1 VEQLKR
7 IQVFAVAVLLS
18 SCGESLV
25 SINEVPFEDQ
35 VSAEGPLLLSDAQM
49 LRVPGTDQTFAVWE
63 NRGAFSLKDGARDF
77 GPAKRTQFTLA
88 FRGDVHDPRAAS
100 VDVGAGLYVVQFFAP
115 PARGF
120 LEELAASGAEALH
133 PFPHLG
139 YVMRLSEDALKAAS
153 KAPYVRAIEPYTPSR
168 KLAIAGFDLSVARS
182 YRLVPARQNSEVR
195 GLLAARL
202 IELGAEVESVT
213 GYALEASLTRDQL
226 LTVAEWDDVL
236 HVEPWTAFES
246 DTNLARVISGANF
259 VETTLGFTGQGVRAE
274 VMDGN
279 VDATHPD
286 LKNRGILFHGSH
298 SGDASHGTPTTGIV
312 FGDGTANPTA
322 RGFMPLGQPIFAD
335 YETLANN
342 RYEHTAELRTAPYQ
356 AVLQSNSWGSARTTQ
371 YTAVSAE
378 LDRIVFELDF
388 LIFNSQSNAGTRDS
402 RPEAW
407 AKNVVSIGGVNHY
420 NTLDTADDRWAGGG
434 SIGPASDGRIKPDL
448 AHFWD
453 ETIAPAQGGGYTEFG
468 GTSGATPITAGAA
481 GLMMQMWSAGLF
493 GNPASGATVFEN
505 RPHFSTAKALLINTA
520 TQWNFS
526 GETAD
531 LTRVHQGWG
540 RVDLERLYG
549 LRNSLFIINET
560 DVLTQS
566 QARTYQLAVAAG
578 TPELRAT
585 LTWADPPALPSAGVH
600 RVNDLTLKVTAP
612 DGTITFGNNGLLAST
627 FSTPGGT
634 ANSIDTVE
642 NVFVANPAVG
652 TWTIEVRAD
661 LVAQDGHV
669 ETPAV
674 DADYALIVSGV
685 QRSATATPPTV
696 RLTEPLEG
704 ASVSGI
710 ITISATAADADGTV
724 RRVRFGL
731 PNGSAFDDE
740 TAPYSITFD
749 TTTVTNGPAQLS
761 AIAFDNEELA
771 STVAFAGITITNA
784 DAGVDGGVLVDGGV
798 DAGVDAGVVDGGTTP
813 IDAGVDGGLP
823 QTDGGVDGGMTPDA
837 GSPLVISHLF
847 GGGGASGRY
856 ASDFVELHN
865 TSAAPF
871 VMAGYSL
878 QYASSRGSF
887 WSRVNLPATTIP
899 AGGHYLVSL
908 GSVSSSGQPLP
919 TPDLRST
926 AINLSSTAGKLA
938 LMPTQ
943 TNLQPTACPS
953 GAVDL
958 VGYGVT
964 TNCALG
970 STAPG
975 LTSRSSL
982 LRGAAGCANSGNNRA
997 DFALTSTVAPL
1008 GLAAPTNVCR

>member
-1 VEQLKR
+1 
-7 IQVFAVAVLLS
+7 
-18 SCGESLV
+18 
-25 SINEVPFEDQ
+25 
-35 VSAEGPLLLSDAQM
+35 
-49 LRVPGTDQTFAVWE
+49 
-63 NRGAFSLKDGARDF
+63 
-77 GPAKRTQFTLA
+77 
-88 FRGDVHDPRAAS
+88 
-100 VDVGAGLYVVQFFAP
+100 
-115 PARGF
+115 
-120 LEELAASGAEALH
+120 
-133 PFPHLG
+133 
-139 YVMRLSEDALKAAS
+139 
-153 KAPYVRAIEPYTPSR
+153 
-168 KLAIAGFDLSVARS
+168 VARS

-226 LTVAEWDDVL
+226 LTVAELGRRAARRAVDRLRVGHQPGARHQRRELRRDHAGL
-236 HVEPWTAFES
+236 HGPG
-246 DTNLARVISGANF
+246 GASR
-259 VETTLGFTGQGVRAE
+259 G
-274 VMDGN
+274 DGRQRRRH
-279 VDATHPD
+279 HPD

-342 RYEHTAELRTAPYQ
+342 RYEHTAELRTR
-356 AVLQSNSWGSARTTQ
+356 AVPGGVAVELVGLGSHHQ

-661 LVAQDGHV
+661 LW
-669 ETPAV
+669 PK
-674 DADYALIVSGV
+674 
-685 QRSATATPPTV
+685 TATSRHPPST
-696 RLTEPLEG
+696 RTTPSSCLGCSARPPRRRPPC
-704 ASVSGI
+704 VSP
-710 ITISATAADADGTV
+710 SRSRV
-724 RRVRFGL
+724 RR
-731 PNGSAFDDE
+731 
-740 TAPYSITFD
+740 
-749 TTTVTNGPAQLS
+749 
-761 AIAFDNEELA
+761 
-771 STVAFAGITITNA
+771 
-784 DAGVDGGVLVDGGV
+784 
-798 DAGVDAGVVDGGTTP
+798 
-813 IDAGVDGGLP
+813 
-823 QTDGGVDGGMTPDA
+823 
-837 GSPLVISHLF
+837 
-847 GGGGASGRY
+847 
-856 ASDFVELHN
+856 
-865 TSAAPF
+865 
-871 VMAGYSL
+871 
-878 QYASSRGSF
+878 
-887 WSRVNLPATTIP
+887 
-899 AGGHYLVSL
+899 
-908 GSVSSSGQPLP
+908 
-919 TPDLRST
+919 
-926 AINLSSTAGKLA
+926 
-938 LMPTQ
+938 
-943 TNLQPTACPS
+943 
-953 GAVDL
+953 
-958 VGYGVT
+958 
-964 TNCALG
+964 
-970 STAPG
+970 
-975 LTSRSSL
+975 
-982 LRGAAGCANSGNNRA
+982 
-997 DFALTSTVAPL
+997 
-1008 GLAAPTNVCR
+1008 